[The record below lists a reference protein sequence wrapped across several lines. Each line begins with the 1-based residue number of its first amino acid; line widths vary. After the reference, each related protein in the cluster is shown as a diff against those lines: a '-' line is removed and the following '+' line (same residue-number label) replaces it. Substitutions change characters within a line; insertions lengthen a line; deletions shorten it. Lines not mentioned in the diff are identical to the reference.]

1 MKARFILIAALCAV
15 LCAAGCA
22 RPALREENA
31 GSPDAP
37 SAADLPE
44 NTAAPET
51 ESTPLPDVPSAA
63 DLPENTA
70 APETE
75 SAPLPDTPSAA
86 DLPADTAAPEPESV
100 SAEPDVPVEV
110 PTLIAPVEE
119 TVDPT
124 ADFIDL
130 SAVSR
135 STAYAELSFLAYEPS
150 LYVGKTIRLTGS
162 FTSAYDEEL
171 GETFYGCEIAD
182 VTACCRQ
189 GLDFAAAPA
198 YAALVAEL
206 SQGEKITVQGVF
218 ERYELQGITLYRLG
232 GAQITR

>member
-1 MKARFILIAALCAV
+1 MKARFILIAVSCAL

-31 GSPDAP
+31 GSAYAS
-37 SAADLPE
+37 SAAEQPE
-44 NTAAPET
+44 I
-51 ESTPLPDVPSAA
+51 
-63 DLPENTA
+63 TA

-75 SAPLPDTPSAA
+75 SALLPDVPSAA
-86 DLPADTAAPEPESV
+86 ELPETTAAPETESV
-100 SAEPDVPVEV
+100 SAQPDPPSEI

-130 SAVSR
+130 SVVSR
-135 STAYAELSFLAYEPS
+135 NTAYAELSFLAYDPS
-150 LYVGKTIRLTGS
+150 LYVGKTIRMTGS
-162 FTSAYDEEL
+162 FTSAYDDET
-171 GETFYGCEIAD
+171 GETFYGCEITD

-198 YAALVAEL
+198 YEALLAEL

-218 ERYELQGITLYRLG
+218 ERYELQGLTLYRLS
-232 GAQITR
+232 GALITRQP